1 LFWKFFVCILLAQL
15 AATFAI
21 GGAVWLKNRNQQAQQ
36 SDIDTSPPAEM
47 AINSASATLEFGG
60 VNALKR
66 MLENMD
72 RRRVYAVDDAG
83 HELLGRIVSES
94 MLRES
99 RTLLRDEDRHRVVR
113 HVYDPQ
119 GNRYLL
125 FLPSSERQRGFEN
138 DRALL
143 AGLGDAQMAIQGS
156 ARMVGERDPR
166 FFNGQPGQQPPP
178 GWPPPGNG
186 NRNDNG
192 RAGQPGQ
199 SQPNAQS
206 NAQAGTRAGT
216 PPAMQPGMQPG
227 GPMGGDMR
235 GPMGPRFQPLTP
247 WVPLMAAVLASL
259 LFSFLLAWYFS
270 RPIRALR
277 QAFDAA
283 AGGDLA
289 PRFVNATGKRGSE
302 LNDLG
307 RDFDR
312 MTARLRSL
320 IDGQTRLLHDVS
332 HELRSPLAR
341 LQAAIGLAHQQ
352 PEKMAASMERVERE
366 SVRMD
371 KLVGELLTLAR
382 LEAGAIKASQEEISM
397 ADLLDQIADDARY
410 EAASQ
415 QRSVVQEG
423 EADVVVIGQTD
434 LLGRAIENV
443 VRNAIKHSPDNG
455 EVQLQLRTLSDK
467 GQLSIRVLD
476 RGPGVAPADLD
487 TIFQPFFRSS
497 NASTEGHGLGLA
509 IAQHVIEAH
518 GGSIKASNRAG
529 GGLCVDIVLPVKP
542 G

>member
-21 GGAVWLKNRNQQAQQ
+21 GGAVWLKNRSQQAQQ

-83 HELLGRIVSES
+83 HELLGRIVSNA

-99 RTLLRDEDRHRVVR
+99 RNLLRDEDRRRVVR

-125 FLPSSERQRGFEN
+125 FLPSSERQRGFEG
-138 DRALL
+138 DRPLL

-178 GWPPPGNG
+178 GWPQPGNPP
-186 NRNDNG
+186 
-192 RAGQPGQ
+192 AQS
-199 SQPNAQS
+199 SQP
-206 NAQAGTRAGT
+206 AQAGAATQASMPT
-216 PPAMQPGMQPG
+216 PMQPGMQPG

-397 ADLLDQIADDARY
+397 ADLLDQIADDARF

-423 EADVVVIGQTD
+423 EADVVVVGQTD

-443 VRNAIKHSPDNG
+443 VRNAIKHSPENG
-455 EVQLQLRTLSDK
+455 AVQLQLRTLADK

-529 GGLCVDIVLPVKP
+529 GGLCVDIVLPVKSR
-542 G
+542 

>member
-1 LFWKFFVCILLAQL
+1 MGRLFWKFFVCILLAQL
-15 AATFAI
+15 TATTGI
-21 GGAVWLKNRNQQAQQ
+21 VGGIWLKDRSQQ
-36 SDIDTSPPAEM
+36 SATLADIDTSPPAEL
-47 AINSASATLEFGG
+47 AINAAAATLEYGG
-60 VNALKR
+60 ANALRR

-72 RRRVYAVDDAG
+72 RRRVFAVDDEG
-83 HELLGRIVSES
+83 HEMLGRIVSPA

-99 RTLLRDEDRHRVVR
+99 RALLKDDGKRRVVR
-113 HVYDPQ
+113 QVYDPQ

-125 FLPSSERQRGFEN
+125 FLPWSERQRGFDSES
-138 DRALL
+138 RQLL
-143 AGLGDAQMAIQGS
+143 AGLKSQQMTGGFDGRFDPNRPGGPGGPPPDGAPPGS
-156 ARMVGERDPR
+156 
-166 FFNGQPGQQPPP
+166 PPP
-178 GWPPPGNG
+178 GQAQGVNG
-186 NRNDNG
+186 ANG
-192 RAGQPGQ
+192 G
-199 SQPNAQS
+199 
-206 NAQAGTRAGT
+206 
-216 PPAMQPGMQPG
+216 PGMQ
-227 GPMGGDMR
+227 GPHGEPR

-247 WVPLMAAVLASL
+247 WIPIVAAIFASL
-259 LFSFLLAWYFS
+259 LFSVILAWYFS

-277 QAFDAA
+277 AAFDAA

-289 PRFVNATGKRGSE
+289 PRFVSASGKSLTE

-312 MTARLRSL
+312 MTARLRNL

-352 PEKMAASMERVERE
+352 PDKIAASMDRIERE

-397 ADLLDQIADDARY
+397 ADLLEQIADDASY

-415 QRSVVQEG
+415 QRTVVREG
-423 EADVVVIGQTD
+423 EADVLVVGQAD

-443 VRNAIKHSPDNG
+443 VRNAIKHSAEGG
-455 EVQLQLRTLSDK
+455 EVQLQVRSLPDAR
-467 GQLSIRVLD
+467 QLCIRVLD
-476 RGPGVAPADLD
+476 RGPGVAPADLE

-497 NASTEGHGLGLA
+497 NAGTEGHGLGLA

-518 GGSIKASNRAG
+518 GGSIKATNRAG
-529 GGLCVDIVLPVKP
+529 GGLCVEMILPVKL
-542 G
+542 